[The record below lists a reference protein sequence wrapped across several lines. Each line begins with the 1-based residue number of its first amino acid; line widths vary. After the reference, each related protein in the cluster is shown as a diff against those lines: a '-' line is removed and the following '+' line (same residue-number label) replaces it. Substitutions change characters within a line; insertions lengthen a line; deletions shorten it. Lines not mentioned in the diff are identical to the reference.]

1 MKTKHTRAGRRS
13 GCGTA
18 DFLAWLCGTTRDEVD
33 AYAEVGDW
41 PSHWVPRAQAT
52 LRRLGLTCQAQA
64 RAAWER
70 GVR

>member
-1 MKTKHTRAGRRS
+1 MKTRIIRPGRRS

-33 AYAEVGDW
+33 AYAEIGDW

-52 LRRLGLTCQAQA
+52 LRRLGVSCQVEA
-64 RAAWER
+64 RAVWER
-70 GVR
+70 GVW